1 MTRARQSALTLVQ
14 VEVQVQDAHR
24 LIIDRDNM
32 PALTTKRAPQGAA
45 KHASGPVPYETTLKD
60 F

>member
-1 MTRARQSALTLVQ
+1 MTRQSALTLVQ

-24 LIIDRDNM
+24 LVIDRDNM
-32 PALTTKRAPQGAA
+32 PTLTTKRARGGGAA
-45 KHASGPVPYETTLKD
+45 MHASGPVPYETTLKD